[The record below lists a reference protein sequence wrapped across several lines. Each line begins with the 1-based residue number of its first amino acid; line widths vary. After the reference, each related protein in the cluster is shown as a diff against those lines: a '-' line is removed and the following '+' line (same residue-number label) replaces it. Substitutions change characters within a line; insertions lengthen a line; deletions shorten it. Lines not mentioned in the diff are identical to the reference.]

1 MRGYKVL
8 ALAAV
13 VAAGTASWSAQAQQ
27 GTVGG
32 KVQSGNAQNAT
43 TGAQQ
48 AAQGGSTS
56 DSKMGKRGTL
66 SSADRNFVT
75 KAAQGGLAEV
85 ATGQL
90 AASNSGSD
98 DVKKFGQKMVD
109 DHGKANDELKQI
121 AEAKGVKL
129 PTQPDSAHQRTAKKL
144 EGQKGAAFDKAYVQA
159 MVKDHDATVKLFKNE
174 AAKGKDAD
182 LKTFAEKTLATLQ
195 QHDDM
200 AHQLA
205 NAKGN
210 K

>member
-1 MRGYKVL
+1 MKSRTMV
-8 ALAAV
+8 AVAAA
-13 VAAGTASWSAQAQQ
+13 VAAGSLSWGALAQQ
-27 GTVGG
+27 GTAGG
-32 KVQSGNAQNAT
+32 SPSSSSAQSGGSGSQRPAQSSSAP
-43 TGAQQ
+43 
-48 AAQGGSTS
+48 
-56 DSKMGKRGTL
+56 DSKAGKGAAL
-66 SSADRNFVT
+66 SSADRSFVT
-75 KAAQGGLAEV
+75 KAAEGGLAEV
-85 ATGQL
+85 ATGKL

-98 DVKKFGQKMVD
+98 EVKKFGQKMVD

-121 AEAKGVKL
+121 AESKGVKL
-129 PTQPDSAHQRTAKKL
+129 PTQPDPAHQKAAKKL
-144 EGQKGAAFDKAYVQA
+144 EAQKGAAFDKAYLQA

-182 LKTFAEKTLATLQ
+182 LKSFAEKTLATLQ